1 MTLLRISLNKTGVV
15 FPLLAS
21 NRRRLKLSIDFCEA
35 TERPGT
41 AEQAWLSD
49 GNPQATSSVSL
60 GALRVRGTYRVT
72 ELKLAGEDEAR
83 IKNMG
88 ICVGRR
94 IEILQPGDPLIIKV
108 SGASV
113 GVSRRLAVGI
123 LLESLVST
131 SVA

>member
-1 MTLLRISLNKTGVV
+1 MALLRIFLNKTDIA
-15 FPLLAS
+15 FSILAS
-21 NRRRLKLSIDFCEA
+21 KRRRLKLSTHSLREA
-35 TERPGT
+35 SQRSS
-41 AEQAWLSD
+41 LSA
-49 GNPQATSSVSL
+49 PSSHATTSLSL
-60 GALRVRGTYRVT
+60 GALRARGAYRVT
-72 ELKLAGEDEAR
+72 ELKLGEEDEAR

-94 IEILQPGDPLIIKV
+94 IEILQPGDPLIVKV